1 MGRRYIL
8 TSENFTT
15 GTGSVL
21 AAIQSAAAG
30 SAGAILGIERVE
42 VTQNHNTTSAQ
53 VRLALGTR
61 NTAGTLTLTS
71 TTPAPIVLGGP
82 ASGITGSI
90 SPAGAVAR
98 SGTNSSADS
107 GGTYT
112 DTYYVNPNNQ
122 GGFLW
127 IPIPEH
133 KLIVPP
139 STLFVV
145 RFVAAPGDTA
155 GWTVSVWFDEIF

>member
-1 MGRRYIL
+1 MGRRYVL
-8 TSENFTT
+8 TAENMTT

-21 AAIQSAAAG
+21 AALQTAAAG
-30 SAGAILGIERVE
+30 SAGAIIAIERVE

-53 VRLALGTR
+53 VRLALSSR
-61 NTAGTLTLTS
+61 NTSGTLTMTS
-71 TTPAPIVLGGP
+71 TTPSPVVIGGP
-82 ASGITGSI
+82 ASGIAGGT
-90 SPAGAVAR
+90 SPLTAAK

-112 DTYYVNPNNQ
+112 DAYYCSPNNQ

-133 KLIVPP
+133 KLIIPP
-139 STLFVV
+139 STVFAV
-145 RFVAAPGDTA
+145 RFMAAPGDTA
-155 GWTVSVWFDEIF
+155 GWAVSIWYDEIF